1 MFVTHRYLRRLT
13 MHSSTIDAR
22 RKITANGAQRLLRV
36 VKKIPLHRLR
46 SLAMGALVL
55 AIGTMFLTGKAQHES
70 TVIFE
75 LLLLSF
81 VLLAV

>member
-1 MFVTHRYLRRLT
+1 M

-22 RKITANGAQRLLRV
+22 GKTTESGAQRVLMA
-36 VKKIPLHRLR
+36 VKRIPLRRLR
-46 SLAMGALVL
+46 SLAMGLLVL
-55 AIGTMFLTGKAQHES
+55 AIGTMLLAGEAQGES

-75 LLLLSF
+75 LLLFSL